1 MEAPA
6 RSLPAVG
13 TLVEGT
19 YIDQLHRNYLEYCA
33 RVGVPPSQAV
43 PADRYASR
51 SGGLSSRGGLTHLDA
66 KVKRDYVRERARRR
80 ADIDRVLA
88 EL

>member
-19 YIDQLHRNYLEYCA
+19 YVDQLHRDYVAWCISIGLS
-33 RVGVPPSQAV
+33 PSQTV
-43 PADRYASR
+43 PSDRYASR
-51 SGGLSSRGGLTHLDA
+51 SGGLASRGGLTHLDA
-66 KVKRDYVRERARRR
+66 KIKRDYVR
-80 ADIDRVLA
+80 
-88 EL
+88 